1 MTVNVLLVEDQAI
14 VRQGLVS
21 LLGLSDR
28 LEVVADLA
36 DGEAALAWFAEGH
49 NADVVLMDIRMP
61 RLDGIATLQAMREQR
76 INVPVLVLTTFD
88 DHQQLMAAVNAGARG
103 YLLKD
108 VSLERLEQAVIA
120 VADGQSV
127 IQPALTENLMNRLSG
142 WQPSNNAHP
151 LPEALTDKEREILKL
166 MANGCSNREIAEL
179 LHKSEGTV
187 KNQVSTLLAKLD
199 VRDRTRAVLKALELG
214 ILQ

>member
-1 MTVNVLLVEDQAI
+1 MAIKLLLVEDQAI

-21 LLGLSDR
+21 LLSLSDA
-28 LEVVADLA
+28 LQVVADLP
-36 DGEAALAWFAEGH
+36 DGEAALEWFASGQT
-49 NADVVLMDIRMP
+49 ADVVLMDIRMP
-61 RLDGIATLQAMREQR
+61 RLDGIATLKAMQERAIR
-76 INVPVLVLTTFD
+76 VPVLVLTTFD
-88 DHQQLMAAVNAGARG
+88 DHAQLMAAVNAGARG

-108 VSLERLEQAVIA
+108 VSLERLEQAVVA
-120 VADGQSV
+120 VAEGQSV
-127 IQPALTENLMNRLSG
+127 IQPALTESLINQLSG
-142 WQPSNNAHP
+142 WQSGTGQAAPPEP
-151 LPEALTDKEREILKL
+151 LTEKEREILRL

-214 ILQ
+214 LLA